1 MKRLLVVIVLVC
13 GLGWPTLKAQDYL
26 YEVGLGMGLS
36 SAYGDIN
43 SGRLF
48 YKPGFQMNGHFRYQ
62 YNLRWSFVGE
72 FSTAGL
78 RGDSKDFD
86 NVFPD
91 NAHLYFRS
99 RLWQLVGRTEFNFF
113 NYGIGPSYKD
123 IKAFTP
129 FISLGVGLGAV
140 SGDGNGQF
148 SFSIPIGV
156 GLKYRLTQRWGLD
169 VRLDFAKMFT
179 DNSDGVNDPYGIVS
193 NSAKNT
199 DWYSTLQIGV
209 SYQFGR
215 RKVDCISR

>member
-1 MKRLLVVIVLVC
+1 MLVIVLFC
-13 GLGWPTLKAQDYL
+13 GLCLPKLIAQDYL
-26 YEVGLGMGLS
+26 YEVGLGLGIS

-43 SGRLF
+43 PGRLM
-48 YKPGFQMNGHFRYQ
+48 YKPAFEMDGHFRYQ

-72 FSTAGL
+72 FSTVGL

-91 NAHLYFRS
+91 NKYLYFSS

-148 SFSIPIGV
+148 SFTIPIGV

-169 VRLDFAKMFT
+169 MRLDFAKIFT
-179 DNSDGVNDPYGIVS
+179 DNADGIDDPYGITS
-193 NSAKNT
+193 KSAKNT
-199 DWYSTLQIGV
+199 DWYSTLQIGL

-215 RKVDCISR
+215 RKIDCISR